1 MHSTGILVLALGLA
15 VALADGEKQT
25 KIFVLSFSRIQSDVP
40 MQIRMWAMFEK
51 TI

>member
-1 MHSTGILVLALGLA
+1 MHPTGILVLALGLA

-25 KIFVLSFSRIQSDVP
+25 KIFVLSLAEFKSDVP

-51 TI
+51 II